1 MKMIIILILILILIM
16 TINKK
21 NLFSKKIY
29 LVKEIVHIINFNHFA
44 CEQINLVYFI
54 TQQELD

>member
-1 MKMIIILILILILIM
+1 M